1 MGARVIKEF
10 QKSFMEMKRFGEK
23 LQQKQCKKVDALM
36 EFIVQLKQWD
46 IPQLA
51 YFVQKNNQMPTLRTL
66 VTSFIPWFKCAQL
79 YLMCELNDGIHDVK
93 DQKGF
98 EVMLAS
104 ETFQKTWPLLDK
116 GLRILSIF
124 FKVGAQIIV
133 GLISQVVDLNIGSMF
148 GGASL
153 IIPTQLPMAI
163 SYFITNEKQV
173 AKEVVDKWLM
183 DTMK

>member
-1 MGARVIKEF
+1 M
-10 QKSFMEMKRFGEK
+10 
-23 LQQKQCKKVDALM
+23 
-36 EFIVQLKQWD
+36 
-46 IPQLA
+46 
-51 YFVQKNNQMPTLRTL
+51 
-66 VTSFIPWFKCAQL
+66 
-79 YLMCELNDGIHDVK
+79 
-93 DQKGF
+93 
-98 EVMLAS
+98 
-104 ETFQKTWPLLDK
+104 
-116 GLRILSIF
+116 
-124 FKVGAQIIV
+124 GAQIIV